1 MSDPLAELKRRAYA
15 RPENDSSAAAAQAEL
30 ARLAEEQRRIER
42 GVAIDLPDVPE
53 FGVAGIRLQ
62 AILGAAVVVLVIAA
76 IGTFQPHAD
85 SLDVFDRAQTTDD
98 LMSMSIGLDD
108 IEPASVRHLASQPGI
123 DVFGSLT
130 TGDRI
135 CLTAEYDPDEGSS
148 GTSCTS
154 LADFRRTGLEVQLF
168 RGAYLEGVLI
178 SVHWGPNGEPEITA
192 P

>member
-15 RPENDSSAAAAQAEL
+15 RPEDDGSAAAAQAEL
-30 ARLAEEQRRIER
+30 AQFAEEQRRAER
-42 GVAIDLPDVPE
+42 GVEIDLPELPE
-53 FGVAGIRLQ
+53 FGVVGVRSQ
-62 AILGAAVVVLVIAA
+62 ALLGVAAVVVTIAA
-76 IGTFQPHAD
+76 IASFQPRAE
-85 SLDVFDRAQTTDD
+85 SLDVFDRAQTADD
-98 LMSMSIGLDD
+98 LLSMSVGLDD
-108 IEPASVRHLASQPGI
+108 IDPTTVRHLASQPDI

-130 TGDRI
+130 TGDGI